1 MSSHVFASVHDWTKY
16 LRDSKGIKYT
26 MVHAVAH
33 AIAYSTYW
41 WFDLE
46 DELNV
51 RPLVIFSGMF
61 CPLSAS
67 PNTTRNRS
75 CDQENQEG
83 QKEQEPDIARQ
94 HTSTYWQKKHQETS
108 RNIKKHQETSRNTSQ
123 RFSPMLQFVFGVA
136 QDLNCLTHEATCLN
150 GKPSPAISRQR
161 LPKAMKAGVPIL
173 EMLGFWGLL
182 WFVEE
187 YYCFWFSLRWPSM
200 LPAPMLFI

>member
-51 RPLVIFSGMF
+51 RPLVIFSGTF

-108 RNIKKHQETSRNTSQ
+108 RNIKKHQETSRNIKKHQETSRNIKKHQ
-123 RFSPMLQFVFGVA
+123 ETQAKGLAPCCSL
-136 QDLNCLTHEATCLN
+136 CLVSLRIWTASRTR
-150 GKPSPAISRQR
+150 PPASMASPARPSVDNGCRRLWRPGCQFSR
-161 LPKAMKAGVPIL
+161 
-173 EMLGFWGLL
+173 
-182 WFVEE
+182 
-187 YYCFWFSLRWPSM
+187 C
-200 LPAPMLFI
+200 